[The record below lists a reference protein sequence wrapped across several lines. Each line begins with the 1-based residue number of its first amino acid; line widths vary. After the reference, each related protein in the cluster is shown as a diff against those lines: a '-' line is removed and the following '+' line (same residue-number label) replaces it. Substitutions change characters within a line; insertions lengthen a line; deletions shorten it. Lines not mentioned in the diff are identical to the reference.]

1 MYFLLRLLCQP
12 PGVIYKFLFAPPGGV
27 ARIWTLLLFI
37 PFLFSCFFSDVFSSG
52 IWSSFA
58 ELSDPSLRELA
69 SRLKSTVPASKAN
82 GTIDTYRRAF
92 LRWKSSAS
100 AKAETQVF
108 PTRAKHVALYLQH
121 LLDTTQSHSAVD
133 SAIYGIQWAYNLA
146 GIPSPTNSPIVH

>member
-69 SRLKSTVPASKAN
+69 SRLKSTVLASKAN